1 MERIIFQSKGGRKLC
16 GYLADPTEG
25 PDAPIA
31 IFVHGLGSSKDS
43 RTNQM
48 LETVLL
54 EKGIAVFR
62 FDMFGHG
69 ESDGDFA
76 DLTHSK
82 VVEDTLAALG
92 HVKSSGYSR
101 IGLVGSSFGGFASV
115 RAAAN
120 SDIPQFLALK
130 SPVVTDISRIFGILF
145 QDMLGEWEKQGYI
158 EYISPQGDQK
168 RLNYTFYQ
176 DAIRFKGYEFASE
189 IKIPTFIV
197 HGDGDEIVP
206 FDQSAGLVA
215 ALPNGN
221 LAAIPDADHRYTK
234 PSDFKYMIKLIS
246 DFVMEQFKGP

>member
-1 MERIIFQSKGGRKLC
+1 MERVIFPSKDSRKIC
-16 GYLADPTEG
+16 GYLSDPTEG
-25 PDAPIA
+25 PDAPA
-31 IFVHGLGSSKDS
+31 VVLVHGLGSSKDS
-43 RTNQM
+43 TTNQM

-54 EKGIAVFR
+54 EKGISVFR

-76 DLTHSK
+76 DLTHTK
-82 VVEDTLAALG
+82 VVEDTIAALTY
-92 HVKSSGYSR
+92 VKFREYSR

-115 RAAAN
+115 RAAAR

-145 QDMLGEWEKQGYI
+145 GDMMAEWENKGYI

-176 DAIRFKGYEFASE
+176 DAIRYKGYEFARE
-189 IKIPTFIV
+189 IEIPTFIV

-206 FDQSAGLVA
+206 FDQSTGLA
-215 ALPNGN
+215 EALPNAN

-234 PSDFKYMIKLIS
+234 PSDFKYMIELIS
-246 DFVMEQFKGP
+246 DFVIRQFKNP